1 MSPRNP
7 TGDNDEL
14 DPGPIPEPD
23 AEPTAAEKTRAR
35 AFADLVDKVV
45 AGRPPAAMSAE
56 DRALVEVATV
66 IRASQG
72 LVDLP
77 AQRKSAL
84 IEQALRRAV
93 DKPRGH
99 ETVPPS
105 TRREPEAPIEMPRD
119 QLAER
124 RARGPRAPWIVAGL
138 ASAVA
143 IAAVL
148 ALFLRPP
155 ETAPAPDAPVAN
167 TPEHHLSRPADPL
180 VGVIPQERAGD
191 AATRIDAIF
200 ADRLDGYREL
210 AFGGQP

>member
-1 MSPRNP
+1 MSPP
-7 TGDNDEL
+7 NDDHDDLDHL
-14 DPGPIPEPD
+14 DPDPIPEPD
-23 AEPTAAEKTRAR
+23 AEPTAAEKSRAR
-35 AFADLVDKVV
+35 AFSDLVDKVV

-66 IRASQG
+66 IRAGAG

-84 IEQALRRAV
+84 IEQALRRAI

-99 ETVPPS
+99 ETVPPNDL
-105 TRREPEAPIEMPRD
+105 REPEPAQAAPPD

-124 RARGPRAPWIVAGL
+124 RARAPRAPWIVAG
-138 ASAVA
+138 VA
-143 IAAVL
+143 TVVAAAAVL
-148 ALFLRPP
+148 VMVFRPVSP
-155 ETAPAPDAPVAN
+155 ATTAAPPVAEI
-167 TPEHHLSRPADPL
+167 PEHHRSRPADSL

-191 AATRIDAIF
+191 AASRIDAIF

-210 AFGGQP
+210 AFGGP

>member
-1 MSPRNP
+1 MSRPP
-7 TGDNDEL
+7 TGNDEL
-14 DPGPIPEPD
+14 DPDPVPAPD
-23 AEPTAAEKTRAR
+23 AEPTATEKTRAR

-66 IRASQG
+66 IRASHG

-77 AQRKSAL
+77 ASRKSSL

-93 DKPRGH
+93 ETPRGH
-99 ETVPPS
+99 ETVPPAI
-105 TRREPEAPIEMPRD
+105 RPPADEPAPRD

-138 ASAVA
+138 ATAVA

-155 ETAPAPDAPVAN
+155 KTSRAPEIPVAE

-191 AATRIDAIF
+191 AASRIDAIF

>member
-1 MSPRNP
+1 MSRP
-7 TGDNDEL
+7 DDEL
-14 DPGPIPEPD
+14 DPDPVPAPD

-99 ETVPPS
+99 ETVPPAIKPPA
-105 TRREPEAPIEMPRD
+105 EPAPRD

-124 RARGPRAPWIVAGL
+124 RARAPRAPWIVAGL
-138 ASAVA
+138 ATAVA

-155 ETAPAPDAPVAN
+155 ETAPHVAEPEPTP

-191 AATRIDAIF
+191 AASRIDAIF